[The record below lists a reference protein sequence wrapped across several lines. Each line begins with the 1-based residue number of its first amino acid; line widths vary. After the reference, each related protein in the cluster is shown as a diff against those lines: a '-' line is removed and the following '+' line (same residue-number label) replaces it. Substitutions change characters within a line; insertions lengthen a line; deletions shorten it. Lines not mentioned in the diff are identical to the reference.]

1 MQGPAEEEASGSGS
15 GEMAGLQMDTAV
27 LLVPEPRAKPG
38 TDWAE
43 DGL

>member
-27 LLVPEPRAKPG
+27 LPAPEPRARPG
-38 TDWAE
+38 PDWTE